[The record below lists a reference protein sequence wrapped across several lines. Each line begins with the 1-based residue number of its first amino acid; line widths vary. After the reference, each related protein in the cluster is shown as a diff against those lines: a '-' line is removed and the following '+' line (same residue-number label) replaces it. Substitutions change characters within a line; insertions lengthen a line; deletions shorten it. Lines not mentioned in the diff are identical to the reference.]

1 MNNNIND
8 IEVREPQILSNMSK
22 INLADLTPEERK
34 ALVEQAKELEKQE
47 KAKKTENVKALK
59 ELSEDFV
66 NRNIDHLVNQHKSVE
81 DFIAAL
87 FKDYNH
93 IKELKADIYG
103 VEKNNQDSHTSTL
116 SDGSASITIGYNVT
130 IGFDGTESSGV
141 EMIKSYINSLATDDE
156 NVKKLAKM
164 VNTFL
169 KPNAKTGMLNPVKII
184 ELSKLRDEFN
194 SEKFNEGLEIIF
206 NAQQR
211 RQNSMYVSGWKFID
225 VDGIPKKLEFRFTV

>member
-8 IEVREPQILSNMSK
+8 PRATLELAKHIEVHEPQILSNMSK

-103 VEKNNQDSHTSTL
+103 VEKNNQE
-116 SDGSASITIGYNVT
+116 N
-130 IGFDGTESSGV
+130 
-141 EMIKSYINSLATDDE
+141 MKRRKQSLL
-156 NVKKLAKM
+156 V
-164 VNTFL
+164 F
-169 KPNAKTGMLNPVKII
+169 
-184 ELSKLRDEFN
+184 
-194 SEKFNEGLEIIF
+194 
-206 NAQQR
+206 
-211 RQNSMYVSGWKFID
+211 
-225 VDGIPKKLEFRFTV
+225 